1 MSKSQQFAEEAPAQD
16 IAQTEEDKKRA
27 AKSEKRHHSDEST
40 IMRVLVVDDNVD
52 SAKTMGWMMEMF
64 GNQVHLAYT
73 GPEALK
79 EAQEFKP
86 HLVLMDI
93 GLPGINGY
101 EVCQTMR
108 RMPELEDAVI
118 VAQTGWGER
127 EHKEMSKEAGFDHYL
142 VKPIEMGALKKLV
155 DTIRAAAQ

>member
-1 MSKSQQFAEEAPAQD
+1 MLKFAKLSEDAPTAAIPAVKEDEKPQD
-16 IAQTEEDKKRA
+16 A
-27 AKSEKRHHSDEST
+27 APRKRHTFDDGVL
-40 IMRVLVVDDNVD
+40 MRVLVVDDNVD

-142 VKPIEMGALKKLV
+142 VKPVEMGALKQLV
-155 DTIRAAAQ
+155 DTIRDAQ

>member
-1 MSKSQQFAEEAPAQD
+1 MLKFAEDLTQPLTLEEEEKKKAAAP
-16 IAQTEEDKKRA
+16 KKQ
-27 AKSEKRHHSDEST
+27 HHSDEAVA
-40 IMRVLVVDDNVD
+40 MRVLVVDDNVD

-64 GNQVHLAYT
+64 GNEVHLAYT
-73 GPEALK
+73 GPDALR

-86 HLVLMDI
+86 QLVLMDI

-142 VKPIEMGALKKLV
+142 VKPVDMNALKKLV
-155 DTIRAAAQ
+155 DTIRSVQ

>member
-1 MSKSQQFAEEAPAQD
+1 MLKFAKVSEDSPASATPVLKEEEKKADSAP
-16 IAQTEEDKKRA
+16 R
-27 AKSEKRHHSDEST
+27 KRHGFDDGVL
-40 IMRVLVVDDNVD
+40 MRVLVVDDNVD

-64 GNQVHLAYT
+64 GNQVHLAYNGT
-73 GPEALK
+73 EALK

-86 HLVLMDI
+86 HLILMDI

-101 EVCQTMR
+101 EVCQTLR

-142 VKPIEMGALKKLV
+142 VKPVEMGALKQLV
-155 DTIRAAAQ
+155 DTIRDAQ

>member
-1 MSKSQQFAEEAPAQD
+1 MLNLAENLPQPAAKTEEEEKKAAAPDKQHYSGTEAP
-16 IAQTEEDKKRA
+16 
-27 AKSEKRHHSDEST
+27 
-40 IMRVLVVDDNVD
+40 MRVLVVDDNVD

-79 EAQEFKP
+79 EAQDFKP
-86 HLVLMDI
+86 QLVLMDI

-142 VKPIEMGALKKLV
+142 VKPVDMNALKKLV
-155 DTIRAAAQ
+155 DTIRSVQ